1 MEAMMSTSTTVP
13 RTTEDL
19 CERFGA
25 ADEMTVKH
33 KLPYIDEAAARFL
46 AQCPFVIIATA
57 DAQGRCDASPKGDP
71 AGFLHIADKHTV
83 YLPDRPGN
91 KMFQGISNI
100 LENPHIGLLCL
111 IPGEE
116 WTMRINGR
124 ARIVDDPTLL
134 DQLSARGRPAQLA
147 IEVTVEE
154 CYFHCPRSFKRAE
167 LWNPERFQRYEGDS
181 WGKILAQRTNLA
193 PSNVEKLE
201 KHLEKEVKHLP

>member
-1 MEAMMSTSTTVP
+1 MSSSSTTLHTP
-13 RTTEDL
+13 EDL

-25 ADEMTVKH
+25 PDDLTVKH
-33 KLPYIDEAAARFL
+33 KLPYIDEAAARFI
-46 AQCPFVIIATA
+46 AQCSFVIVATA

-71 AGFLHIADKHTV
+71 PGFLHIADERTL

-100 LENPHIGLLCL
+100 IENPHIGLLCL

-124 ARIVDDPTLL
+124 ARIVDDPQVLE
-134 DQLSARGRPAQLA
+134 QLSARGRPAQLA

-167 LWNPERFQRYEGDS
+167 LWNPERFRHYEGDS
-181 WGKILAQRTNLA
+181 WGKILAQRTKLD
-193 PSNVEKLE
+193 PGKVEKLE
-201 KHLEKEVKHLP
+201 KRLEEGVKHLP

>member
-1 MEAMMSTSTTVP
+1 MSSSSTALHTP
-13 RTTEDL
+13 EDL

-25 ADEMTVKH
+25 PDDLTVKH
-33 KLPYIDEAAARFL
+33 KLPYIDEAAARFI
-46 AQCPFVIIATA
+46 AQCSFVIVATA

-71 AGFLHIADKHTV
+71 PGFLHIADQRTL

-100 LENPHIGLLCL
+100 IENPHIGLLCL

-124 ARIVDDPTLL
+124 ARIVDDPQVLE
-134 DQLSARGRPAQLA
+134 QLSARGRPAQLA

-167 LWNPERFQRYEGDS
+167 LWNPERFRHYEGDS
-181 WGKILAQRTNLA
+181 WGKILAQRTKLD
-193 PSNVEKLE
+193 PGKVEKLE
-201 KHLEKEVKHLP
+201 KRLEEGVKHLP